1 MYNPPKMI
9 VDMNAQILPDMG
21 CGPESCSEAAQ
32 ILVKLGEQGVTHVV
46 AAPRFNRYDESVPHF
61 ITRRGEAM
69 AKFSAYLSQNRMSH
83 VPQLVMGALVSFTDN
98 MADEPELE
106 SLCISDT
113 NYMLV
118 ELPSVPATEELI
130 GSFKKLACGG
140 RVRPLLAHIEKYAAY
155 ADEEALA
162 ELFSS
167 ASGQINCDSVFST
180 AGIRYAARLIKGG
193 SICGLGSGRCSL
205 DDPPR
210 YSEARKKLSRKLGAA
225 LFNES
230 VSRSEA
236 VLSNGDII
244 KP

>member
-1 MYNPPKMI
+1 MI
-9 VDMNAQILPDMG
+9 VDLNAQILPDMG

-118 ELPSVPATEELI
+118 
-130 GSFKKLACGG
+130 
-140 RVRPLLAHIEKYAAY
+140 
-155 ADEEALA
+155 
-162 ELFSS
+162 
-167 ASGQINCDSVFST
+167 
-180 AGIRYAARLIKGG
+180 
-193 SICGLGSGRCSL
+193 
-205 DDPPR
+205 
-210 YSEARKKLSRKLGAA
+210 
-225 LFNES
+225 
-230 VSRSEA
+230 
-236 VLSNGDII
+236 
-244 KP
+244 